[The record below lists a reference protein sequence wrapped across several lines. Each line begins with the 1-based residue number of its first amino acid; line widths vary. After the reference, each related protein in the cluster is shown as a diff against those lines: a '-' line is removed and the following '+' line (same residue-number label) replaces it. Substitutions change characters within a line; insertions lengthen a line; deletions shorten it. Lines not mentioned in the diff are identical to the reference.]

1 MVVPTRRVT
10 RTESFG
16 QEFNTLIK
24 CIEFVLCRG
33 QCLSQEFGFVRASFA
48 RKDGRGWPAH
58 PRGWVGNL
66 LLYQIFCIIG
76 FYDCKHLAL
85 QVLALRLLII
95 TCAMCCA
102 IVVDR
107 LGRNTCVTGD
117 SAGRILATAI
127 GRADSLPSSFVN
139 L

>member
-1 MVVPTRRVT
+1 MDSVCPRI
-10 RTESFG
+10 
-16 QEFNTLIK
+16 LDY
-24 CIEFVLCRG
+24 CAPVL
-33 QCLSQEFGFVRASFA
+33 RA
-48 RKDGRGWPAH
+48 RMGTGEIPILEDGS
-58 PRGWVGNL
+58 
-66 LLYQIFCIIG
+66 IFMIFPSVCTID

-117 SAGRILATAI
+117 SVERILATAI

>member
-1 MVVPTRRVT
+1 MVLPTRRVT
-10 RTESFG
+10 PAESIG

-24 CIEFVLCRG
+24 CIEFSRCGEQCFPRILDSCAPVL
-33 QCLSQEFGFVRASFA
+33 RA
-48 RKDGRGWPAH
+48 RMGTGEIPILEDGS
-58 PRGWVGNL
+58 
-66 LLYQIFCIIG
+66 IFIIFHSVCTID

-117 SAGRILATAI
+117 SVDRNLATAI
-127 GRADSLPSSFVN
+127 GRADS
-139 L
+139 